1 MMRNGALARCDVAHG
16 IAKASDIRYGD
27 AMTKLLAEALAA
39 TDKLPPDVQDDL
51 ARMILAFTERES
63 EVYVLS
69 EEELAALDEAERG
82 GFASDEEVAAL
93 WTKAGR

>member
-1 MMRNGALARCDVAHG
+1 
-16 IAKASDIRYGD
+16 
-27 AMTKLLAEALAA
+27 MTKLLAEALAA

-51 ARMILAFTERES
+51 ARMILAFADRES

-69 EEELAALDEAERG
+69 EEELAALDEAEKG

-93 WTKAGR
+93 WTKTDR